1 MLCDGK
7 LFYPPVKQFDP
18 VSEALTPVIGASNF
32 FVTREQ
38 FSNGK
43 SRIVAVRSP

>member
-7 LFYPPVKQFDP
+7 LLDSPVKQFDP
-18 VSEALTPVIGASNF
+18 VSEALPPVIGASNF

-38 FSNGK
+38 FSNGE
-43 SRIVAVRSP
+43 SGVVTVRFF